1 MYKIKPIMETLDLV
15 IIGATWGEGRRA
27 HWLASFLLAT
37 KDPYTGELLTI
48 GRMGTG
54 FTDELFD
61 ELTEVLKP
69 EISEEIG
76 KEVKLRPK
84 IVVEVAYEEIQKSP
98 TYSSG
103 YALRFPRLVRIRTD
117 KGPEDIDTLSRI
129 KELAEKEMAKGVPTP

>member
-1 MYKIKPIMETLDLV
+1 LQQKTVY
-15 IIGATWGEGRRA
+15 GRTAHYWA
-27 HWLASFLLAT
+27 HWAQDSQT
-37 KDPYTGELLTI
+37 NSY
-48 GRMGTG
+48 
-54 FTDELFD
+54 D